1 MAFYFLI
8 IKLIFLLLLVK
19 QLCYVALDMGGGV
32 KCVDVCS
39 PYVIVLLMEGEIGL
53 LKLVDESLVL
63 SWPSLGNV
71 SIILSHHSM

>member
-1 MAFYFLI
+1 M
-8 IKLIFLLLLVK
+8 
-19 QLCYVALDMGGGV
+19 ALDMGGGV

-71 SIILSHHSM
+71 SITHCPITQCNRIPFLDM

>member
-1 MAFYFLI
+1 M
-8 IKLIFLLLLVK
+8 K

-32 KCVDVCS
+32 KCVDICS

-63 SWPSLGNV
+63 SWPSLGSV
-71 SIILSHHSM
+71 SVFVILILVNTLTKNIFYLPLSN